1 MAKARLGSGARF
13 AALENKLSAKGVR
26 NPGALAAFIGR
37 KKLGKK
43 KFNKLSAIGARR
55 AARKTHPNN
64 THTNKSTGPHGGNKP
79 MRSSGSRTVHPHK
92 MGH

>member
-1 MAKARLGSGARF
+1 MAKPRLGSGARF
-13 AALENKLSAKGVR
+13 AALENKLSGKGVK

-55 AARKTHPNN
+55 ASRKTHPNN
-64 THTNKSTGPHGGNKP
+64 THTNKSTTPHGGDKP
-79 MRSSGSRTVHPHK
+79 MRSSGTTMQHPPK
-92 MGH
+92 AYR